1 MGKMIAL
8 KIDLSKVPGIT
19 VKPNSQGKIFLD
31 VSDPRIF
38 KGKNGAIYLDLI
50 VFENDK
56 PDAYDND
63 YAVKPSQSKESR
75 EAGEKAPYIGNGKN
89 LGGRP
94 QSQAP
99 RNREQYKTTPAE
111 SESAGFNNG
120 DDIPF

>member
-19 VKPNSQGKIFLD
+19 IRKNSAGKSFAD
-31 VSDPRIF
+31 VSGLYH
-38 KGKNGAIYLDLI
+38 GKNDSVYLDLI

-56 PDAYDND
+56 PDQYDND
-63 YAVKPSQSKESR
+63 YAVKPSQSKEAR
-75 EAGEKAPYIGNGKN
+75 DAGEKAPYIGNGKN

-94 QSQAP
+94 QQRQP
-99 RNREQYKTTPAE
+99 ERQQYNNQP
-111 SESAGFNNG
+111 ESAPDLNG

>member
-8 KIDLSKVPGIT
+8 KIDLAKVPGIT

-56 PDAYDND
+56 PDQYDND

-75 EAGEKAPYIGNGKN
+75 DAGEKAPYIGNGKN
-89 LGGRP
+89 LVGKSNQQR
-94 QSQAP
+94 SAAV
-99 RNREQYKTTPAE
+99 TTPDQWDQNVKE
-111 SESAGFNNG
+111 Q

>member
-1 MGKMIAL
+1 MIAL

-31 VSDPRIF
+31 VSDPRLF

-75 EAGEKAPYIGNGKN
+75 EAGEKVPYIGNGKN

-94 QSQAP
+94 
-99 RNREQYKTTPAE
+99 K
-111 SESAGFNNG
+111 NNDLNYSG
-120 DDIPF
+120 PVSRPLNTSDDDIPF

>member
-38 KGKNGAIYLDLI
+38 KGRNGAIYLDMI

-75 EAGEKAPYIGNGKN
+75 EAGEKVPYIGNGKN

-94 QSQAP
+94 QQRQQPQSAP
-99 RNREQYKTTPAE
+99 ANRPTNE
-111 SESAGFNNG
+111 GD